1 MAAGDD
7 GLWHCYFLKADDSLG
22 NPELRHFN
30 VSQGHATSADLV
42 NWTHHGT
49 CFGPSAGP
57 AWDDFTTWT
66 GSVLKGPDGVWHYFY
81 TGTSQSE
88 GGFKQRIGHA
98 TGTDMHGWERV
109 GTGLALD
116 LDPEL
121 HEEHRPGFWHDRAL
135 RDPWVMANPA
145 GSGWLMAF
153 TARTPRV
160 ADANSGGAVG
170 LAVSEDLYEWTAI
183 KPLFTGMF
191 GQLEVPQLF
200 TLGGRWYCLFSVGP
214 QHWSKAAGG
223 HLGSRPIRG
232 THYLMADGF
241 GGPWRV
247 APGPV
252 LTSCSETELYAGR
265 VVFAE
270 GRPKFMGFLH
280 DAPDGGFVG
289 VISDP
294 IEITA
299 DSNGMLSLGLRQDL
313 RGPVRTTGG

>member
-7 GLWHCYFLKADDSLG
+7 GLWHCYFLQADNSLG
-22 NPELRHFN
+22 DPERRHFN
-30 VSQGHATSADLV
+30 VTQGHATSTDLID
-42 NWTHHGT
+42 WTHHGI

-66 GSVLKGPDGVWHYFY
+66 GSVLKGPDGNWHYFY
-81 TGTSQSE
+81 TGTSRSE
-88 GGFKQRIGHA
+88 GGLKQRIGHA
-98 TGTDMHGWERV
+98 TGADMHVWERV

-121 HEEHRPGFWHDRAL
+121 HEEHRPGFWHDRAF
-135 RDPWVMANPA
+135 RDPWVMANPT

-153 TARTPRV
+153 TARMPGV

-170 LAVSEDLYEWTAI
+170 LAVSNDLDHWIAI
-183 KPLFTGMF
+183 RPLFTGMF
-191 GQLEVPQLF
+191 GQLEVPQIF
-200 TLGGRWYCLFSVGP
+200 TLGGRWYCLFSVGSE
-214 QHWSKAAGG
+214 HWSEAAGG

-232 THYLMADGF
+232 THYLIAEEF
-241 GGPWRV
+241 SGPWRL

-252 LTSCSETELYAGR
+252 LTSRSETELYAGR
-265 VVFAE
+265 VVFAA
-270 GRPKFMGFLH
+270 GRPQFMGFLH

-294 IEITA
+294 MEIAA
-299 DSNGMLSLGLRQDL
+299 DSEGMLSLGL
-313 RGPVRTTGG
+313 